1 MFQKDVKPYKLSIEF
16 LCMLVIAVAMICLIS
31 CSGTKHIPTAS
42 MAESGEVEISWNEV
56 PGALSY
62 NIYMSTAPGVNKLSG
77 YRIARAASP
86 ITITGL
92 ETGTTYY
99 FVLTVVDITGESR
112 ESKEMAYTAAQD
124 ETGSI
129 KFLLE
134 ANKNKPE
141 SLKKEVDK
149 NPVRDAKDRDN
160 QKSNRGLQSE
170 PSPTETLKSKPIA
183 KGSKTDIER
192 NSTDSESREMTVA
205 WDSVPNAVSYNIY
218 WRETPGVTKQN
229 GNQIKDVQS
238 PYTFTRLNRGAT
250 YYFVV
255 TSVSQTGESEESA
268 ELSFSVPK

>member
-1 MFQKDVKPYKLSIEF
+1 MFYKDVKSYKVSIEF
-16 LCMLVIAVAMICLIS
+16 LCMIVSAMAIISSSS
-31 CSGTKHIPTAS
+31 CSGTRHIPTAS
-42 MAESGEVEISWNEV
+42 IAESGEVEIAWNEV

-62 NIYMSTAPGVNKLSG
+62 NIYMSTAPGVNKLNG

-99 FVLTVVDITGESR
+99 FVLTVVDNSGESQ
-112 ESKEMAYTAAQD
+112 ESNEMAYTAAQD

-134 ANKNKPE
+134 VKKNKPE
-141 SLKKEVDK
+141 SLNNKENKIPAGIAADGENK
-149 NPVRDAKDRDN
+149 
-160 QKSNRGLQSE
+160 KSNRGQKSE
-170 PSPTETLKSKPIA
+170 PSHTQAVKNEPSA
-183 KGSKTDIER
+183 KASKTAIER
-192 NSTDSESREMTVA
+192 NSLNSETRDMTVA

-218 WRETPGVTKQN
+218 WREAPGVTKEN
-229 GNQIKDVQS
+229 GNQIKDVKS

-255 TSVSQTGESEESA
+255 TSVSQAGESEESV

>member
-1 MFQKDVKPYKLSIEF
+1 MFQKDAKTYKRSIEI
-16 LCMLVIAVAMICLIS
+16 LCMVNIAVAIICLNS

-56 PGALSY
+56 PSALSY
-62 NIYMSTAPGVNKLSG
+62 NIYMSTAPGVNKLNG

-99 FVLTVVDITGESR
+99 FVLTVVDNSGESQ
-112 ESKEMAYTAAQD
+112 ESNEMAYTAVQD

-129 KFLLE
+129 KFFLE
-134 ANKNKPE
+134 VKKNKPE
-141 SLKKEVDK
+141 SLNKEVNK
-149 NPVRDAKDRDN
+149 NPVSDAADEENK
-160 QKSNRGLQSE
+160 KSNRGLQSE
-170 PSPTETLKSKPIA
+170 PLPAETLKSKPTA
-183 KGSKTDIER
+183 KGSTTAIEL
-192 NSTDSESREMTVA
+192 NSTDSESHEMTVA
-205 WDSVPNAVSYNIY
+205 WDRVPNAVSYNIY

-229 GNQIKDVQS
+229 GNQIKDVKS
-238 PYTFTRLNRGAT
+238 PYTFKRLSRGAT

-255 TSVSQTGESEESA
+255 TSVSQAGESEESV